1 MLIYCILS
9 SSSCSQI
16 IKTVAAGFDKNGT
29 AIRGLFDMGFSF
41 VSRDLSLLFLVHQLD
56 VH

>member
-1 MLIYCILS
+1 MLTLS
-9 SSSCSQI
+9 SFLMISNYQ
-16 IKTVAAGFDKNGT
+16 TVAAGFDKNGT